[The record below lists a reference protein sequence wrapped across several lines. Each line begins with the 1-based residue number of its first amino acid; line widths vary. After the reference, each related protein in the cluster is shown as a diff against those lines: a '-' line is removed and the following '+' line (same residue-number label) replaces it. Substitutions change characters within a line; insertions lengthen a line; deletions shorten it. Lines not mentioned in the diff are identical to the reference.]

1 MAMPSEEEEDHYAIL
16 GLPSG
21 EEGAKLSIK
30 EIEKA
35 YKVKARECH
44 PDKRRDDPDAT
55 AVFQRLVSSFEILK
69 DEAARKAFDDLL
81 RARRERLLRES
92 RHDAKR
98 RKLATDLEERERA
111 ATTGPGLDPVE
122 KARREEAQAAARLK
136 EELARFRAAM
146 LVKKKG
152 SGAPTAPP
160 GGPAGGAG
168 PGKDEVKNDGGPGL
182 DKERVLK
189 VSWERTAGEYS
200 EAKLREVFR
209 NFGEVEDVAAV
220 HSMVGNLSNPLLVL
234 PLQPAATGLSEGS
247 PVRSAEA
254 DSPKLSNIVGLGYQ
268 AFEDSVLKKLQ
279 RVWRALFYIFT
290 IIIASFSQYVSNMPN
305 Q

>member
-111 ATTGPGLDPVE
+111 ATAGPGLDPVE

-146 LVKKKG
+146 LAKKKG
-152 SGAPTAPP
+152 SGAQTAPP

-168 PGKDEVKNDGGPGL
+168 PGKDEVKNDGGHGL

-200 EAKLREVFR
+200 EAKLREVFKS
-209 NFGEVEDVAAV
+209 FGEVEDV
-220 HSMVGNLSNPLLVL
+220 M
-234 PLQPAATGLSEGS
+234 
-247 PVRSAEA
+247 VRSKGTKKKGSALVVMA
-254 DSPKLSNIVGLGYQ
+254 SKASAVRLFLFLAKLSVTLIMAVVTDKKNIRP
-268 AFEDSVLKKLQ
+268 FEDE
-279 RVWRALFYIFT
+279 LFCRN
-290 IIIASFSQYVSNMPN
+290 SFLTLSKHSDCFFP
-305 Q
+305 